1 MLPWRPGRRGRSSEL
16 GCPGARL
23 QDAVTLRDRITGM
36 PSEQR
41 PNERAEPV
49 RVVLGSERVPVAV
62 IVVIVAS
69 HLSESSFLVAGAT
82 SIRFSVRLQSLGSA
96 LIDAGRKHPS
106 RLAILHILRPCSPG
120 GPAHGAWEGVTAP
133 ARECRSPPPGEDPS
147 PDGPAPGDSRPGP
160 GVPRGGEPGPM
171 PGPMGLVM
179 VTPQTLLRWHR
190 ELLRRFTVSTEPVDV
205 SGFTCP
211 DQMVPVLVSATFKNI
226 TLTVTSQTG
235 TTT

>member
-62 IVVIVAS
+62 IAVIVAS

-171 PGPMGLVM
+171 PGPMGLV
-179 VTPQTLLRWHR
+179 H
-190 ELLRRFTVSTEPVDV
+190 
-205 SGFTCP
+205 GHAP
-211 DQMVPVLVSATFKNI
+211 DAASLAPRAP
-226 TLTVTSQTG
+226 
-235 TTT
+235 